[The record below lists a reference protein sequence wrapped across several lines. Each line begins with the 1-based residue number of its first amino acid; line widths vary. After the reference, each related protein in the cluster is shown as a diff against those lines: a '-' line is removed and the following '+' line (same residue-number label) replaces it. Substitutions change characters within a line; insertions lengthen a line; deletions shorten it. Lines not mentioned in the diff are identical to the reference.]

1 MLPSHVLEVS
11 ITPRGPNGGARPNEG
26 RYVATSNNSAE
37 GLARTDATRQAK
49 RQVMK
54 STLFILRQLVTKD
67 FKLKY
72 RRSVLG
78 VLWSVLNP
86 LLMMAVLTLVFSNMF
101 RFPIEHYPLYLIL
114 GTVLFT
120 LMTDATGGAMS
131 SIIDASSLL
140 KKVRIKKWVF
150 PLERVLFSLVNF
162 LLSLV
167 AVLGVMAFFVLFA
180 PAESRLA
187 FPGASML
194 MLPVLLVYVVVFSV
208 GIGLALS
215 ALSVFFRD
223 VMHLW
228 GVVTTAWNYLTPVFW
243 PQDLAQL
250 AASMP
255 NPQLL
260 GALQAVEQF
269 NPMYHYIVYFRD
281 IFLYGTVPGLQE
293 NLVCLGFALAM
304 LALGVLVFR
313 KTQSKFILYI

>member
-1 MLPSHVLEVS
+1 M
-11 ITPRGPNGGARPNEG
+11 
-26 RYVATSNNSAE
+26 
-37 GLARTDATRQAK
+37 
-49 RQVMK
+49 
-54 STLFILRQLVTKD
+54 
-67 FKLKY
+67 
-72 RRSVLG
+72 
-78 VLWSVLNP
+78 
-86 LLMMAVLTLVFSNMF
+86 
-101 RFPIEHYPLYLIL
+101 
-114 GTVLFT
+114 
-120 LMTDATGGAMS
+120 
-131 SIIDASSLL
+131 
-140 KKVRIKKWVF
+140 
-150 PLERVLFSLVNF
+150 NF

>member
-1 MLPSHVLEVS
+1 M
-11 ITPRGPNGGARPNEG
+11 
-26 RYVATSNNSAE
+26 ATSPSTGS
-37 GLARTDATRQAK
+37 GLARDDAGRQAK

-86 LLMMAVLTLVFSNMF
+86 LLMMAVMTLVFSNMF

-114 GTVLFT
+114 GTVLFS
-120 LMTDATGGAMS
+120 LMSDATNGAMS
-131 SIIDASSLL
+131 SVIDAASLL

-167 AVLGVMAFFVLFA
+167 AVLGVMAYFVLFA
-180 PAESRLA
+180 APENRLE

-194 MLPVLLVYVVVFSV
+194 ALPLLLVYVMVFSV
-208 GIGLALS
+208 GIGLVLS

-228 GVVTTAWNYLTPVFW
+228 GVVVTAWNYLTPVFW

-255 NPQLL
+255 NQALVA
-260 GALQAVEQF
+260 ALQTVEQF
-269 NPMYHYIVYFRD
+269 NPMYHFVVYFRD

-293 NLVCLGFALAM
+293 NLVCLVFAAVM
-304 LALGVLVFR
+304 LAVGVLVFR